1 MSMNQ
6 NNTYFGGSGGFSPMF
21 NLLAFTTSLP
31 TLVIERRFSSR
42 ALLAM
47 SLICSSA
54 SFDFFSEKNK
64 KGKILLHSVLHGC
77 NYNISKI
84 LNFRN
89 SKSII
94 CIMLTNK

>member
-1 MSMNQ
+1 
-6 NNTYFGGSGGFSPMF
+6 MF

-54 SFDFFSEKNK
+54 SFDFFSVMNQVKRGTCI
-64 KGKILLHSVLHGC
+64 KGLV
-77 NYNISKI
+77 
-84 LNFRN
+84 
-89 SKSII
+89 
-94 CIMLTNK
+94 